1 MNSNTLT
8 LYLVAGA
15 VSFGLCVVLL
25 VGARLQPG
33 TRLLKGFAG
42 AIGLLAAGF
51 VVFGFSASLPRWMTV
66 VGTNM
71 VLLSAGAAFYSAFSA
86 YYHERAPQF
95 DRVGWAIVAF
105 TAVPFWYWGL
115 IEPDGYYRAA
125 VYSFAMAATIV
136 RSANLLVRLALERK
150 RSVPIW
156 VLAALF
162 SIVSVWM
169 AARGVFALLEQAPPP
184 AQRGANP
191 TSWITVFWY
200 IVLISAM
207 CFCVLWMEFTR
218 TKVDRPSA
226 DGGRQATFSWVGYF
240 NNRLLLLWS
249 MVAILLLGTAGEAG
263 LIIAKSFEWERVRLA
278 RTAESGNDAF
288 VHHSRQ
294 IFSQVDTL
302 LQAVRG
308 FYLHT
313 HSISET
319 ERFIRELPFDRS
331 TIGNVYFIDPTGTI
345 AISHDRS
352 NLAQTVKDRDYFQ
365 FHSARP
371 VDQIFIGSVE
381 VGRVTGKLDFRVT
394 RRISNPDGSF
404 AGVVLATVNPEA
416 LSRYYGELEV
426 GTQNSASLIG
436 TLDHKL
442 RARAP
447 NPLVE
452 RWQTPIDSPLW
463 SALESSETG
472 TYTHLSMVDGVRRI
486 YSFKRVGD
494 LPLVMVT
501 GFSDADVTA
510 GVRERVQLPVLAA
523 ITAAVAMLVL
533 AALLTIE
540 IRRRKDQDNFLSML
554 SHELKTP
561 LSVLR
566 MALGTEGSLSANT
579 RKHAQ
584 QSIHDMDTII
594 YHCLQVDRLQHQ
606 GHPLVAQACQV
617 GEVLSALQTASMAPE
632 RLQISAQPL
641 PMLHTDPQL
650 LSIALNNLVDNA
662 LKYAAPHSEIRVS
675 ACQQMHKRSAGIL
688 VTVANTAGSAGM
700 PDPGKVFKKYYR
712 GARAHSMTGSGLGL
726 YLVHTVAR
734 LLGGW
739 VRYAP
744 QAQEVQFE
752 LWVPLALTRG
762 GRM

>member
-1 MNSNTLT
+1 MDLNTLT

-15 VSFGLCVVLL
+15 MSFGLCVVLL

-33 TRLLKGFAG
+33 TRLLTGCAG
-42 AIGLLAAGF
+42 AIALMTLGF
-51 VVFGFSASLPRWMTV
+51 VVSGFGALLPRWMTV
-66 VGTNM
+66 MVTNM
-71 VLLSAGAAFYSAFSA
+71 LLLSAGAALHSAFSA
-86 YYHERAPQF
+86 YYHERAPEV
-95 DRVGWAIVAF
+95 DRVGWGIVAL
-105 TAVPFWYWGL
+105 TGAPFWYWGL
-115 IEPDGYYRAA
+115 IEPDGHYRAA
-125 VYSFAMAATIV
+125 VYSFAAALINV
-136 RSANLLVRLALERK
+136 RTAILLMRLAVDRR

-156 VLAALF
+156 ALAALF
-162 SIVSVWM
+162 SIVTVWM
-169 AARGVFALLEQAPPP
+169 TARGVVSLVEQTPTAI
-184 AQRGANP
+184 QRGANP
-191 TSWITVFWY
+191 TTWITVFWY
-200 IVLISAM
+200 IVLISVM
-207 CFCVLWMEFTR
+207 CFCVFWMEFTR
-218 TKVDRPSA
+218 TKANRHNA
-226 DGGRQATFSWVGYF
+226 DGGREATFSWVRYF
-240 NNRLLLLWS
+240 NNRLVLLWS
-249 MVAILLLGTAGEAG
+249 MVSILLLGIAGEAG
-263 LIIAKSFEWERVRLA
+263 LIIAKSFEWERVRMA

-632 RLQISAQPL
+632 RLQISAQAL

-744 QAQEVQFE
+744 QDHEVRFE
-752 LWVPLALTRG
+752 LWMPLSTSQ
-762 GRM
+762 GR

>member
-1 MNSNTLT
+1 M
-8 LYLVAGA
+8 
-15 VSFGLCVVLL
+15 
-25 VGARLQPG
+25 
-33 TRLLKGFAG
+33 
-42 AIGLLAAGF
+42 
-51 VVFGFSASLPRWMTV
+51 
-66 VGTNM
+66 
-71 VLLSAGAAFYSAFSA
+71 
-86 YYHERAPQF
+86 
-95 DRVGWAIVAF
+95 
-105 TAVPFWYWGL
+105 
-115 IEPDGYYRAA
+115 
-125 VYSFAMAATIV
+125 
-136 RSANLLVRLALERK
+136 
-150 RSVPIW
+150 
-156 VLAALF
+156 
-162 SIVSVWM
+162 
-169 AARGVFALLEQAPPP
+169 
-184 AQRGANP
+184 
-191 TSWITVFWY
+191 
-200 IVLISAM
+200 
-207 CFCVLWMEFTR
+207 
-218 TKVDRPSA
+218 
-226 DGGRQATFSWVGYF
+226 
-240 NNRLLLLWS
+240 
-249 MVAILLLGTAGEAG
+249 
-263 LIIAKSFEWERVRLA
+263 A

-632 RLQISAQPL
+632 RLQISAQAL

-744 QAQEVQFE
+744 QDHEVRFE
-752 LWVPLALTRG
+752 LWMPLSTSQ
-762 GRM
+762 GR